1 MSDTTKKLYRLIQNM
16 RRAELLD
23 HAKRVFPHGT
33 PEESYIYELMEEA
46 ERRARYNKQNRVW
59 NTHRDNILRA
69 AKQTYPL
76 WREWSNDDYARNM

>member
-1 MSDTTKKLYRLIQNM
+1 MKGTTKKIYRLIQNM

-33 PEESYIYELMEEA
+33 PEQSYIYELMEEA
-46 ERRARYNKQNRVW
+46 ERRARGNKHNRVW
-59 NTHRDNILRA
+59 NTHRGNILRA

-76 WREWSNDDYARNM
+76 WVAWSDMDESYM